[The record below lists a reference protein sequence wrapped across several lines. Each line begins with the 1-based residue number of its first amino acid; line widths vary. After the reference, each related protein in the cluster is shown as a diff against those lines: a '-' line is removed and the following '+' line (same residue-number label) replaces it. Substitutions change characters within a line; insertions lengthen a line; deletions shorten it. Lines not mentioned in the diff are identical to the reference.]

1 MLMLFGQSKAGT
13 WDFNPEYDGT
23 EALQYKFQYQEDVE
37 GKGYTMVQ
45 EKINTNNLSISKY
58 MHGSGS
64 SDYSNILMSEQK
76 STHGSNEYYVMNR
89 EGIWEKRYEYANS
102 EINSSSQRNM
112 AQSEETFAYS
122 NGWYAAHP
130 LKFDSLLMERTVGK
144 SYQES
149 VMMHHQIQYAQG
161 YEGDL
166 AVELNCTGPTNITKG
181 KGLAMMKID
190 DHVVQGMVHI
200 GQLVS
205 SGSRL
210 IQTGYNS
217 TKSRDLK
224 NPIINVDANYI
235 GTFYIKKD
243 MTVEIE
249 KPKPEEYEGWLPCCF
264 GGFSDMDKADLKP
277 IHEDAVFDC
286 TCTEADVSKAA

>member
-1 MLMLFGQSKAGT
+1 
-13 WDFNPEYDGT
+13 
-23 EALQYKFQYQEDVE
+23 
-37 GKGYTMVQ
+37 
-45 EKINTNNLSISKY
+45 
-58 MHGSGS
+58 
-64 SDYSNILMSEQK
+64 
-76 STHGSNEYYVMNR
+76 
-89 EGIWEKRYEYANS
+89 
-102 EINSSSQRNM
+102 
-112 AQSEETFAYS
+112 
-122 NGWYAAHP
+122 
-130 LKFDSLLMERTVGK
+130 MERTVGK

-249 KPKPEEYEGWLPCCF
+249 KPKPEEYEAGCHAALEDSQTWIRQTSSPYTKMPC
-264 GGFSDMDKADLKP
+264 SIAPVPRRTSARLHNELLERDTAADCR
-277 IHEDAVFDC
+277 A
-286 TCTEADVSKAA
+286 